1 MDSERRLVIVLYV
14 NQKLFAS
21 GCVSRRPFFG
31 NFAVFMEIVDLMKR
45 ENHKFSCKKKREMTL
60 AFFMISVIVKE
71 KEKLIHIRISFK
83 KVKKL
88 EINELL
94 I

>member
-31 NFAVFMEIVDLMKR
+31 NFAVFMEIVDLMK
-45 ENHKFSCKKKREMTL
+45 ENHKFSCKKRENDSS
-60 AFFMISVIVKE
+60 FFMISVIVKE
-71 KEKLIHIRISFK
+71 KK
-83 KVKKL
+83 KTDSYK
-88 EINELL
+88 NQF
-94 I
+94 

>member
-31 NFAVFMEIVDLMKR
+31 NFAVFMEIVDLMK
-45 ENHKFSCKKKREMTL
+45 ENHKFSCKKREMTL

-71 KEKLIHIRISFK
+71 KK
-83 KVKKL
+83 KTDSYK
-88 EINELL
+88 NQF
-94 I
+94 